1 MKKILLGITALSSIA
16 SFGAKYEHLHGYLEL
31 EGSVST
37 TKPITYEN
45 VNGGGSSPA
54 PAANTSNEMK
64 IKELWDQKD

>member
-1 MKKILLGITALSSIA
+1 MKIFINL
-16 SFGAKYEHLHGYLEL
+16 
-31 EGSVST
+31 SVST

-64 IKELWDQKD
+64 IKELWDQKDVTNEIGAKGDLGVFMH